1 MAIQFGSINT
11 GLPPNIVDQLI
22 EAERIPIKNI
32 EVQKSKTEAKLK
44 LVEDLTTKVTDIR
57 KTLGELASTRGFSDI
72 KLVSGD
78 PNIINGT
85 VDPESFQ
92 PGSWSV
98 EVVELARKAAAV
110 TNGFPDKDKT
120 TIGVGYFRFKTPDG
134 DKDVYINASNNT
146 LQGAATAINAANV
159 GVRASVINDH
169 KDKDYPFKLMLTASG
184 VGKDQSVEYPR
195 LYFLDGDQDIFFD
208 SEIEAKNGLV
218 KVDGFEI
225 EIGDNVLK
233 DVIPG
238 VTLELKS
245 AAPGKQVNITVKE
258 DLEVISGKVKSFV
271 DGMNAVFSFIQ
282 QQSKMD
288 KNTDTSK
295 TLGGDSLLR
304 SVEQRLRSLIQSPQ
318 YGIRGD
324 IKMLNQLGIQFNR
337 NGTLDFDQKKFD
349 SALASNPQ
357 AVQEFFVG
365 NGFSTG
371 FISAVR
377 REISNLLN
385 PAFGPLSNR
394 SRGLRNRIDQ
404 YDQRIDQKEKQLA
417 QREQIL
423 RTKFARLEET
433 MSKLRQQGASVGQ
446 MGGGGMMNL
455 IPSGG

>member
-22 EAERIPIKNI
+22 EAERMPIKNV
-32 EVQKSKTEAKLK
+32 EAQKGKVEAKLK
-44 LVEDLTTKVTDIR
+44 LVDELTTKVGDIR
-57 KTLGELASTRGFSDI
+57 KSLGELAGVRGFTDI
-72 KLVSGD
+72 KLISGD
-78 PNIINGT
+78 PNVITGT
-85 VDPESFQ
+85 VDPERSQ
-92 PGSWSV
+92 PGSWNV
-98 EVVELARKAAAV
+98 EVVELARKSGAV

-134 DKDVYINASNNT
+134 HKDVYINENNNT
-146 LQGAATAINAANV
+146 LQGAANAINAANV
-159 GVRASVINDH
+159 GVRASVITDH
-169 KDKDYPFKLMLTASG
+169 KDKDYPYKLMLTASG
-184 VGKDQSVEYPR
+184 VGKDQNIEYPR

-225 EIGDNVLK
+225 EIADNVLK

-238 VTLELKS
+238 VTLDLKS

-271 DGMNAVFSFIQ
+271 DAMNSVLSFIQ
-282 QQSKMD
+282 QQNKMD
-288 KNTDTSK
+288 ANTDTTK

-304 SVEQRLRSLIQSPQ
+304 SVEQRLRTLIQSPQ
-318 YGIRGD
+318 YGAKGE

-337 NGTLDFDQKKFD
+337 SGTLDFDQKKFD
-349 SALASNPQ
+349 AALNSNPQ

-365 NGFSTG
+365 NGYSSG
-371 FISAVR
+371 FIAAVR

-385 PAFGPLSNR
+385 PAFGPLTNR
-394 SRGLRNRIDQ
+394 SRGLRSRIDQ
-404 YDQRIDQKEKQLA
+404 YDQRIDQMEKQLA
-417 QREQIL
+417 KREQIL
-423 RTKFARLEET
+423 RARFARLEET
-433 MSKLRQQGASVGQ
+433 MSKLRQQGAAVGQ
-446 MGGGGMMNL
+446 MGGGGIMNL